1 MRPTCTAGASYSPGR
16 PWPALLE
23 GDGGVAGPS
32 CIAVASAPVRQ
43 LFWECSSCNL
53 ASNRSQL
60 HGGTLTENIP
70 AVPPVPPYPQ
80 TPPYPPQGQHAPFAG
95 NAPSYGAPQAYAP
108 PYGQQPYLQPSQ
120 QPYPAYQQ
128 APQPRYSPDGQWT
141 YAGASNAPKSSWYR
155 VGAGITSIVLGS
167 WLFLQ
172 FLVGASLGLGILAFL
187 SLVAAGGTV
196 VSGIVLLA
204 KQRSRGRGVAVTV
217 LSFAGLALFVGF
229 LHLAGRAGPGMFFF
243 NFLLSVPVLVV
254 MGIGLSRETR
264 SA

>member
-1 MRPTCTAGASYSPGR
+1 M
-16 PWPALLE
+16 
-23 GDGGVAGPS
+23 
-32 CIAVASAPVRQ
+32 
-43 LFWECSSCNL
+43 
-53 ASNRSQL
+53 
-60 HGGTLTENIP
+60 TENIP

-80 TPPYPPQGQHAPFAG
+80 TPPYPPQGQHAPFAD
-95 NAPSYGAPQAYAP
+95 NAPSYGAPRADAP
-108 PYGQQPYLQPSQ
+108 PYGQQPY

-128 APQPRYSPDGQWT
+128 APPPLYSPDGQWT
-141 YAGASNAPKSSWYR
+141 YAWVSNAPKSSGYR

-167 WLFLQ
+167 WLYIQ
-172 FLVGASLGLGILAFL
+172 FLVGVSLGLGVLAFL